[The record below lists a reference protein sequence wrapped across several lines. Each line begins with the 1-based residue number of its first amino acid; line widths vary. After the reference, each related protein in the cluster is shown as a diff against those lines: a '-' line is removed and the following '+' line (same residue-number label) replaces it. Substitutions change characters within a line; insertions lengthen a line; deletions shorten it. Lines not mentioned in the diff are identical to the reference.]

1 MQKGNAHCEPLNK
14 YYCLLLITKELPTK
28 EEIGRI
34 MRPYDTENPDR
45 YDVTV
50 EMPPLW
56 FSFDG
61 YYIGGIYHDRMRH
74 KDGSCV
80 SCAKVSDLS
89 NFNEVECHFCID
101 ENGGNAIGLE
111 SDDEKDIR
119 AFETELAK
127 IKANSRDCYA
137 TMIDIHS

>member
-1 MQKGNAHCEPLNK
+1 MH
-14 YYCLLLITKELPTK
+14 YCLLLITKEFPTK

-34 MRPYDTENPDR
+34 MRPYDTENPER
-45 YDVTV
+45 YDGTA

-61 YYIGGIYHDRMRH
+61 YYIGGIYHDRMHH

-80 SCAKVSDLS
+80 SCAKVSDLR
-89 NFNEVECHFCID
+89 NFDEVECHFCID

-111 SDDEKDIR
+111 SDDENDVQ
-119 AFETELAK
+119 AFEEEPAR
-127 IKANSRDCYA
+127 IKANSWDCYA